1 MGLRFAKT
9 SLFPNISYDD
19 ILEIEF
25 MMTYRLGIPFE
36 YNNKEFYELIW
47 LYERLGRQI
56 EKENQ
61 QKQEQD
67 GMNVFN
73 SLRGG

>member
-1 MGLRFAKT
+1 
-9 SLFPNISYDD
+9 
-19 ILEIEF
+19 